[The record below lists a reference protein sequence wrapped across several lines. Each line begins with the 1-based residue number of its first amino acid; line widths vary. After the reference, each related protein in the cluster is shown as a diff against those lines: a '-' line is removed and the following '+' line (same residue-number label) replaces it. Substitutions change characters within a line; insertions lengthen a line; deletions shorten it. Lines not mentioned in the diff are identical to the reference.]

1 MFVNSVLF
9 PRVNPFLV
17 VLVFGGGGVGVVEEE
32 APLPIPFTHIPEL
45 EQMEAFRGV
54 SARVSKEK
62 TPTAIVFLV
71 GKILSTLLDM

>member
-1 MFVNSVLF
+1 MLS

-17 VLVFGGGGVGVVEEE
+17 VLFLGWGGLEEE
-32 APLPIPFTHIPEL
+32 SPSLIPLTQIPEL
-45 EQMEAFRGV
+45 ELMQAFRGV

-71 GKILSTLLDM
+71 GNLLSRLLPM